1 LALKVPQGSKSDPD
15 WEMPLLTI
23 AKPTSVSVSTLAG
36 YRVRSHENDDL
47 GTIEEIIIHPESGRV
62 TYAVL
67 CFGGTFAFGDRL
79 FAVPWDLLRLD
90 AVDRVLILDWDCGK
104 LDGAPAFEQDDWPDF
119 TDESWEREI
128 QNYYGLGKVKP
139 SGE

>member
-1 LALKVPQGSKSDPD
+1 LI
-15 WEMPLLTI
+15 LT
-23 AKPTSVSVSTLAG
+23 KPTSVSVSTLAG
-36 YRVRSHENDDL
+36 YRVRSPQNDDL

-90 AVDRVLILDWDCGK
+90 PADRVLILDWDCGK
-104 LDGAPAFEQDDWPDF
+104 LDGAPAFDQDDWPDF
-119 TDESWEREI
+119 TDETWEREI
-128 QNYYGLGKVKP
+128 QNYYGLRKVNP
-139 SGE
+139 AGV